1 MKKLMKKF
9 SDFID
14 SDTFLVYGMAFA
26 TLGMAIT
33 WCIAILDVRGVF

>member
-1 MKKLMKKF
+1 MKKFMKKF

-14 SDTFLVYGMAFA
+14 SDDFLVYGMSFA

-33 WCIAILDVRGVF
+33 WCLGILAARGAF